1 MEIQTLNPATP
12 RQRQRIE
19 AFLKRNGL
27 RIDDMNYYAA
37 ALDDDGEMIAGGGL
51 KDDVIKCV
59 AVDDAH
65 KGEAIANTLVS
76 HLISHANQE
85 GYSCI
90 KLFTKPKN
98 RQLFESLSFRLLA
111 EAPEAILMETGIGGI
126 SNTVKAL
133 KKIKEES
140 EKYKE
145 YNKECREDSKECKED
160 SKECKED
167 CKECKEDSKECKE
180 EEKTNLNTSTPQHL
194 NTSYLNTSTS
204 QHLNTS
210 YLNTSTPHHLTT
222 TTPPRGVVVMNCN
235 PFTLGHRYLI
245 EQAAKQVK
253 RLYVMVVREDCSLFA
268 YTERKAMV
276 EQGVAD
282 IENVS
287 VIDGSDYA
295 ISRATFPTYFLKRLD
310 DAADTQMQLD
320 LDLFRRHIAPALGA
334 TVRFV
339 GTEPTDQLTR
349 RYNQLMH
356 EALTDVREIDRLA
369 KDGNAVSAS
378 RVRKAMEQGDMNT
391 IRQLVPPTTL
401 PYIIAHLATQALQAE
416 LDTTPKP
423 GLVDKDNNGAHRDMD
438 HALMQLS
445 INTLHPYFMRLALLG
460 FADTLPSHTAIRD
473 TGIEAEKAML
483 AATNGV
489 NTHKGAL
496 FSMGLAVVA
505 AAYEEKKAAAN
516 KEEREEERKKEEKG
530 KERGKEEREDSQV
543 PLKSLES
550 LESLAP
556 LAPIES
562 LASPLSSLQLTIK
575 SLAASFPDT
584 SGTHGSKAKQLSN
597 GTTTIKGALDNAREG
612 YEKLFAEWLPFYNE
626 RRKSHDAHALHKT
639 LLRIMCDLDDT
650 NIIYRTNFATAE
662 QVKQEARALLDN
674 FKEAYAAE
682 SKEKCTSTI
691 EECASAIEEKC
702 ASAELLA
709 LKDMDH
715 RYTARNISPGGAADM
730 LSLTVFIGSIQTY

>member
-27 RIDDMNYYAA
+27 RINDMNYYAA
-37 ALDDDGEMIAGGGL
+37 VLDDDGEMIAGGGL

-126 SNTVKAL
+126 SNTVEAL

-145 YNKECREDSKECKED
+145 YNKECKED
-160 SKECKED
+160 SKKCKENT
-167 CKECKEDSKECKE
+167 SY
-180 EEKTNLNTSTPQHL
+180 LNTSTPQHL
-194 NTSYLNTSTS
+194 NTTMQPT
-204 QHLNTS
+204 
-210 YLNTSTPHHLTT
+210 
-222 TTPPRGVVVMNCN
+222 GCIVMNCN

-245 EQAAKQVK
+245 EQAAKQVE
-253 RLYVMVVREDCSLFA
+253 RLYVMVVKEDCSLFA

-310 DAADTQMQLD
+310 DAADTQMLLD

-356 EALTDVREIDRLA
+356 EALKDVREINRLE

-378 RVRKAMEQGDMNT
+378 RVRKAMEEGDMNT

-438 HALMQLS
+438 YALMQLS
-445 INTLHPYFMRLALLG
+445 INTLHPYFVRLAFLG
-460 FADTLPSHTAIRD
+460 FADTLPSHTVIRD
-473 TGIEAEKAML
+473 AGIEAEKAML
-483 AATNGV
+483 EATNGV

-516 KEEREEERKKEEKG
+516 KEVRGKEREEEY
-530 KERGKEEREDSQV
+530 
-543 PLKSLES
+543 
-550 LESLAP
+550 
-556 LAPIES
+556 
-562 LASPLSSLQLTIK
+562 LSSLQLTIK
-575 SLAASFPDT
+575 ALAASFPDT

-650 NIIYRTNFATAE
+650 NVIYRTNVATAE
-662 QVKQEARALLDN
+662 EVKQEARALLAS
-674 FKEAYAAE
+674 FEEAYAAE
-682 SKEKCTSTI
+682 DKEK
-691 EECASAIEEKC
+691 CASAIEEKC

-709 LKDMDH
+709 LKDMDR
-715 RYTARNISPGGAADM
+715 RYTERNISPGGAADM

>member
-19 AFLKRNGL
+19 AFLKRNAL

-37 ALDDDGEMIAGGGL
+37 VLDDDGEMIAGGGL

-85 GYSCI
+85 GYGCI

-111 EAPEAILMETGIGGI
+111 EAPEAVLMETGIGGI
-126 SNTVKAL
+126 SNTVEAL

-145 YNKECREDSKECKED
+145 YNKECKED
-160 SKECKED
+160 N
-167 CKECKEDSKECKE
+167 KECKEDSKECKE
-180 EEKTNLNTSTPQHL
+180 EEKTNLNTTTPQHLNTSYLNTTTPQHLNTSYLNTSTPQHL
-194 NTSYLNTSTS
+194 NTSYLNTSTP
-204 QHLNTS
+204 QHLNT
-210 YLNTSTPHHLTT
+210 
-222 TTPPRGVVVMNCN
+222 TPPRGGVVVMNCN

-245 EQAAKQVK
+245 EQAAKQVE
-253 RLYVMVVREDCSLFA
+253 RLYVMVVKEDCSLFA

-310 DAADTQMQLD
+310 DAADTQMLLD

-356 EALTDVREIDRLA
+356 EALKDVREINRLE

-378 RVRKAMEQGDMNT
+378 RVRKAMEEGDMNT

-438 HALMQLS
+438 YALMQLS
-445 INTLHPYFMRLALLG
+445 INTLHPYFVRLAFLG
-460 FADTLPSHTAIRD
+460 FADTLPSHTVIRD
-473 TGIEAEKAML
+473 AGIEAEKAML
-483 AATNGV
+483 EATNGV

-516 KEEREEERKKEEKG
+516 KEVRGKEREEEY
-530 KERGKEEREDSQV
+530 
-543 PLKSLES
+543 
-550 LESLAP
+550 
-556 LAPIES
+556 
-562 LASPLSSLQLTIK
+562 LSSLQLTIK
-575 SLAASFPDT
+575 ALAASFPDT

-650 NIIYRTNFATAE
+650 NVIYRTNVATAE
-662 QVKQEARALLDN
+662 EVKQEARALLAS
-674 FKEAYAAE
+674 FEEAYAAE
-682 SKEKCTSTI
+682 DKEK
-691 EECASAIEEKC
+691 CASAIEEKC

-709 LKDMDH
+709 LKDMDR
-715 RYTARNISPGGAADM
+715 RYTERNISPGGAADM

>member
-19 AFLKRNGL
+19 AFLKRNAL

-37 ALDDDGEMIAGGGL
+37 VLDDDGEMIAGGGL

-85 GYSCI
+85 GYGCI

-126 SNTVKAL
+126 SNTVEAL

-145 YNKECREDSKECKED
+145 YNKECKEDNKECKED
-160 SKECKED
+160 N
-167 CKECKEDSKECKE
+167 KECKEDSKECKE
-180 EEKTNLNTSTPQHL
+180 EEKTNLNTTTPQHL
-194 NTSYLNTSTS
+194 NTSYLNTSTP
-204 QHLNTS
+204 QHLNT
-210 YLNTSTPHHLTT
+210 TMQPT
-222 TTPPRGVVVMNCN
+222 GCIVMNCN

-245 EQAAKQVK
+245 EQAAKQVE
-253 RLYVMVVREDCSLFA
+253 RLYVMVVKEDCSLFA

-282 IENVS
+282 IENVN

-310 DAADTQMQLD
+310 DAADTQMLLD

-356 EALTDVREIDRLA
+356 EALKDVREINRLE

-378 RVRKAMEQGDMNT
+378 RVRKAMEEGDMNT

-445 INTLHPYFMRLALLG
+445 INTLHPYFVRLAFLG
-460 FADTLPSHTAIRD
+460 FADTLPSHTVIRD
-473 TGIEAEKAML
+473 AGIEAEKAML
-483 AATNGV
+483 EATNGV

-516 KEEREEERKKEEKG
+516 KEERGKEERE
-530 KERGKEEREDSQV
+530 KEREKEEREDSQV
-543 PLKSLES
+543 SLEN
-550 LESLAP
+550 LAP
-556 LAPIES
+556 LES

-575 SLAASFPDT
+575 ALAASFPDT

-650 NIIYRTNFATAE
+650 NVIYRTNVATAE
-662 QVKQEARALLDN
+662 EVKQEARALLAS
-674 FKEAYAAE
+674 FEEAYAAE
-682 SKEKCTSTI
+682 DKEK
-691 EECASAIEEKC
+691 CASAIEEKC

-709 LKDMDH
+709 LKDMDR
-715 RYTARNISPGGAADM
+715 RYTERNISPGGAADM

>member
-37 ALDDDGEMIAGGGL
+37 VLDDDGEMIAGGGL

-65 KGEAIANTLVS
+65 KGKAIANTLVS

-85 GYSCI
+85 GYGCI

-126 SNTVKAL
+126 SNTVEAL

-145 YNKECREDSKECKED
+145 YNKECKED
-160 SKECKED
+160 SKKCKE
-167 CKECKEDSKECKE
+167 
-180 EEKTNLNTSTPQHL
+180 
-194 NTSYLNTSTS
+194 NTSYLNTSPP
-204 QHLNTS
+204 QHLNT
-210 YLNTSTPHHLTT
+210 TMQPT
-222 TTPPRGVVVMNCN
+222 GCIVMNCN

-245 EQAAKQVK
+245 EQAAKQVE

-282 IENVS
+282 IENVN

-310 DAADTQMQLD
+310 DAADTQMLLD

-356 EALTDVREIDRLA
+356 ETLKDVREINRLE

-378 RVRKAMEQGDMNT
+378 RVRKAMEEGDMNT

-438 HALMQLS
+438 HALMSRS
-445 INTLHPYFMRLALLG
+445 IRAIHPYFVRLALLG
-460 FADTLPSHTAIRD
+460 FAADMPNHDDIVK
-473 TGIEAEKAML
+473 TGIEAERAMFE
-483 AATNGV
+483 ATNGV
-489 NTHKGAL
+489 NTYKGAL

-505 AAYEEKKAAAN
+505 AAGKAWQGYSITPQALSAAIS
-516 KEEREEERKKEEKG
+516 K
-530 KERGKEEREDSQV
+530 
-543 PLKSLES
+543 
-550 LESLAP
+550 LAF
-556 LAPIES
+556 A
-562 LASPLSSLQLTIK
+562 
-575 SLAASFPDT
+575 FPDT
-584 SGTHGSKAKQLSN
+584 KGTHGSKAKQTAASE
-597 GTTTIKGALDNAREG
+597 TATFKGALDNAREG
-612 YEKLFAEWLPFYNE
+612 YPMLFNDWLPFYANLSKNGE
-626 RRKSHDAHALHKT
+626 PHALHLT

-650 NIIYRTNFATAE
+650 NIVYRTSLAMMK
-662 QVKQEARALLDN
+662 QVKEESRSVLSRWSEATHGTPQADGGTNLD
-674 FKEAYAAE
+674 
-682 SKEKCTSTI
+682 TI
-691 EECASAIEEKC
+691 
-702 ASAELLA
+702 LG
-709 LKDMDH
+709 DMN
-715 RYTARNISPGGAADM
+715 RSFVQRNISPGGSADM
-730 LSLTVFIGSIQTY
+730 LSLVVFINGVLG

>member
-19 AFLKRNGL
+19 AFLKRNAL

-37 ALDDDGEMIAGGGL
+37 MLDDDGEMIAGGGL

-85 GYSCI
+85 GYGCI

-126 SNTVKAL
+126 SNTVEAL

-145 YNKECREDSKECKED
+145 YNKECKED
-160 SKECKED
+160 N
-167 CKECKEDSKECKE
+167 KECKEDSKECKE
-180 EEKTNLNTSTPQHL
+180 EEKTNLNTTTPQHL
-194 NTSYLNTSTS
+194 NTSYLNTTTP

-210 YLNTSTPHHLTT
+210 YLNTLTPQHLNTT
-222 TTPPRGVVVMNCN
+222 MQPTGCIVMNCN

-245 EQAAKQVK
+245 EQAAKQVE

-310 DAADTQMQLD
+310 DAADTQMLLD

-356 EALTDVREIDRLA
+356 EALKDVREINRLE

-378 RVRKAMEQGDMNT
+378 RVRKAMEEGDMNT

-438 HALMQLS
+438 YALMQLS
-445 INTLHPYFMRLALLG
+445 INTLHPYFVRLAFLG
-460 FADTLPSHTAIRD
+460 FADTLPSHTVIRD
-473 TGIEAEKAML
+473 AGIEAEKAML
-483 AATNGV
+483 EATNGV

-516 KEEREEERKKEEKG
+516 KEERG
-530 KERGKEEREDSQV
+530 KEREEEY
-543 PLKSLES
+543 
-550 LESLAP
+550 
-556 LAPIES
+556 
-562 LASPLSSLQLTIK
+562 LSSLQLTIK
-575 SLAASFPDT
+575 ALAASFPDT

-650 NIIYRTNFATAE
+650 NVIYRTNVATAE
-662 QVKQEARALLDN
+662 EVKQEARALLAS
-674 FKEAYAAE
+674 FEEAYAAE
-682 SKEKCTSTI
+682 DKEK
-691 EECASAIEEKC
+691 CASAIEEKC

-709 LKDMDH
+709 LKDMDR
-715 RYTARNISPGGAADM
+715 RYTERNISPGGAADM

>member
-37 ALDDDGEMIAGGGL
+37 VLEDDGEMIAGGGL

-126 SNTVKAL
+126 SNTVEAL

-145 YNKECREDSKECKED
+145 YNKECKED
-160 SKECKED
+160 SKECKEVR
-167 CKECKEDSKECKE
+167 
-180 EEKTNLNTSTPQHL
+180 KTNLNTSTPQHLNTSTPQHL
-194 NTSYLNTSTS
+194 NTSYLNTSTP
-204 QHLNTS
+204 QHL
-210 YLNTSTPHHLTT
+210 T
-222 TTPPRGVVVMNCN
+222 TTPPRGGVVVMNCN

-245 EQAAKQVK
+245 EQAAKQVE

-282 IENVS
+282 IENVN

-310 DAADTQMQLD
+310 DAADTQMLLD

-356 EALTDVREIDRLA
+356 EALKDVRETARLE
-369 KDGNAVSAS
+369 KDGYAVSAS
-378 RVRKAMEQGDMNT
+378 RVRKAMEEGDMNT

-445 INTLHPYFMRLALLG
+445 INTLHPYFVRLALLG
-460 FADTLPSHTAIRD
+460 FADTLPSHTVIRD
-473 TGIEAEKAML
+473 AGIEAEKAML

-516 KEEREEERKKEEKG
+516 KEERG
-530 KERGKEEREDSQV
+530 KEREEGY
-543 PLKSLES
+543 
-550 LESLAP
+550 
-556 LAPIES
+556 
-562 LASPLSSLQLTIK
+562 LSSLQLTIK

-584 SGTHGSKAKQLSN
+584 SGTHGSKAKLLSN
-597 GTTTIKGALDNAREG
+597 GTITIKGALDNAREG

-626 RRKSHDAHALHKT
+626 RRKNHDAHALHKT

-650 NIIYRTNFATAE
+650 NVIYRTNVATAE
-662 QVKQEARALLDN
+662 EVKQEARALLAS
-674 FKEAYAAE
+674 FEEAYAAE
-682 SKEKCTSTI
+682 DKEK
-691 EECASAIEEKC
+691 CASAIEEKC

-709 LKDMDH
+709 LKDMDR
-715 RYTARNISPGGAADM
+715 RYTERNISPGGAADM

>member
-12 RQRQRIE
+12 RQRQHIE
-19 AFLKRNGL
+19 AFLKRNAL

-37 ALDDDGEMIAGGGL
+37 VLDDDGEMIAGGGL

-126 SNTVKAL
+126 SNTVEAL

-145 YNKECREDSKECKED
+145 YNKECKED
-160 SKECKED
+160 SKKCKE
-167 CKECKEDSKECKE
+167 
-180 EEKTNLNTSTPQHL
+180 
-194 NTSYLNTSTS
+194 NTSYLNTSIP
-204 QHLNTS
+204 QHLNT
-210 YLNTSTPHHLTT
+210 TMQPT
-222 TTPPRGVVVMNCN
+222 GCIVMNCN

-245 EQAAKQVK
+245 EQAAKQVE

-282 IENVS
+282 IENVN

-310 DAADTQMQLD
+310 DAADTQMLLD

-356 EALTDVREIDRLA
+356 EVLKDVREINRLE
-369 KDGNAVSAS
+369 KDSNAVSAS
-378 RVRKAMEQGDMNT
+378 RVRKAMEEGDMNT
-391 IRQLVPPTTL
+391 IRQLVPLTTL
-401 PYIIAHLATQALQAE
+401 PYIIAHLATRALHAE

-423 GLVDKDNNGAHRDMD
+423 GLVDKDNSGAHRDMD
-438 HALMQLS
+438 HALMSRS
-445 INTLHPYFMRLALLG
+445 IRAIHPYFVRLALLG
-460 FADTLPSHTAIRD
+460 FAADMPNHDDIVK
-473 TGIEAEKAML
+473 TGIEAERAMFE
-483 AATNGV
+483 ATNGV
-489 NTHKGAL
+489 NTYKGAL

-505 AAYEEKKAAAN
+505 AAGKAWQGYSITPQALSVAIS
-516 KEEREEERKKEEKG
+516 K
-530 KERGKEEREDSQV
+530 
-543 PLKSLES
+543 
-550 LESLAP
+550 LAF
-556 LAPIES
+556 A
-562 LASPLSSLQLTIK
+562 
-575 SLAASFPDT
+575 FPDT
-584 SGTHGSKAKQLSN
+584 KGTHGSKAKQTAASE
-597 GTTTIKGALDNAREG
+597 TATFKGALDNAREG
-612 YEKLFAEWLPFYNE
+612 YPMLFNDWLPFYANLSKNGE
-626 RRKSHDAHALHKT
+626 PHALHLT

-650 NIIYRTNFATAE
+650 NIVYRTSLAMMK
-662 QVKQEARALLDN
+662 QVKEESRSVLSRWSGATHGTPQADAGTNLD
-674 FKEAYAAE
+674 
-682 SKEKCTSTI
+682 TI
-691 EECASAIEEKC
+691 
-702 ASAELLA
+702 LG
-709 LKDMDH
+709 DMN
-715 RYTARNISPGGAADM
+715 RSFVQRNISPGGSADM
-730 LSLTVFIGSIQTY
+730 LSLVVFINGVLG

>member
-19 AFLKRNGL
+19 AFLKRNAL

-37 ALDDDGEMIAGGGL
+37 VLDDDGEMIAGGGL

-85 GYSCI
+85 GYGCI

-126 SNTVKAL
+126 SNTVEAL

-145 YNKECREDSKECKED
+145 YNKECKEDSKKCKEDSKKCKED
-160 SKECKED
+160 SKECKEVV
-167 CKECKEDSKECKE
+167 
-180 EEKTNLNTSTPQHL
+180 KTNLNTSTPQHL
-194 NTSYLNTSTS
+194 NTSYLNTTTP
-204 QHLNTS
+204 QHLNTP
-210 YLNTSTPHHLTT
+210 YLNTPTPQHLTT
-222 TTPPRGVVVMNCN
+222 TLPRGGVVVMNCN

-245 EQAAKQVK
+245 EQAAKQVE

-310 DAADTQMQLD
+310 DAADTQMLLD

-356 EALTDVREIDRLA
+356 EALKDVRETDRLE

-378 RVRKAMEQGDMNT
+378 RVRKAMEEGDMNT

-438 HALMQLS
+438 YALMQLS
-445 INTLHPYFMRLALLG
+445 INTLHPYFVRLALLG
-460 FADTLPSHTAIRD
+460 FADTLPSHTSIRD
-473 TGIEAEKAML
+473 AGIEAEKAML

-516 KEEREEERKKEEKG
+516 KEERGKEGRKEERG
-530 KERGKEEREDSQV
+530 KEREKEEREDSLV
-543 PLKSLES
+543 SIENLT
-550 LESLAP
+550 
-556 LAPIES
+556 PIES
-562 LASPLSSLQLTIK
+562 IASPLSSLQLTIK
-575 SLAASFPDT
+575 ALAASFPDT
-584 SGTHGSKAKQLSN
+584 SGTHGSKAKLLSN

-626 RRKSHDAHALHKT
+626 RRKNHDAHALHKT

-650 NIIYRTNFATAE
+650 NVIYRTNVATAE
-662 QVKQEARALLDN
+662 EVKQEARALLAS
-674 FKEAYAAE
+674 FEEAYAAE
-682 SKEKCTSTI
+682 DKEK
-691 EECASAIEEKC
+691 CASAIEEKC

-709 LKDMDH
+709 LKDMDR
-715 RYTARNISPGGAADM
+715 RYTERNISPGGAADM

>member
-37 ALDDDGEMIAGGGL
+37 VLDDDGEMIAGGGL

-85 GYSCI
+85 GYGCI

-126 SNTVKAL
+126 SNTVEAL

-145 YNKECREDSKECKED
+145 YNKECKEDSKKCKED
-160 SKECKED
+160 SKK
-167 CKECKEDSKECKE
+167 CKEDSKECKE
-180 EEKTNLNTSTPQHL
+180 EEKTNLNTTTPQLLNTTYLNTTTPQYL

-204 QHLNTS
+204 QHLNT
-210 YLNTSTPHHLTT
+210 
-222 TTPPRGVVVMNCN
+222 TTPRGGVVVMNCN

-282 IENVS
+282 IKNVT

-320 LDLFRRHIAPALGA
+320 LNLFRRHIAPALGA

-356 EALTDVREIDRLA
+356 EALKDVREIDRLA

-438 HALMQLS
+438 YALMQLS
-445 INTLHPYFMRLALLG
+445 INTLHPYFVRLALLG
-460 FADTLPSHTAIRD
+460 FADTLPSHTVIRD
-473 TGIEAEKAML
+473 AGIEAEKAML
-483 AATNGV
+483 AATNSV

-516 KEEREEERKKEEKG
+516 KEERGKEKEKEKEKEERG
-530 KERGKEEREDSQV
+530 KEREKEEREDSLV
-543 PLKSLES
+543 SIENLP
-550 LESLAP
+550 
-556 LAPIES
+556 PIES

-575 SLAASFPDT
+575 ALAASFPYT
-584 SGTHGSKAKQLSN
+584 SGTHGSKVKQLSN

-626 RRKSHDAHALHKT
+626 RRKNHDAHALHKT

-650 NIIYRTNFATAE
+650 NVIYRTNVATAE
-662 QVKQEARALLDN
+662 EVKQETRALLTS
-674 FKEAYAAE
+674 FEEAYAAQD
-682 SKEKCTSTI
+682 KEK
-691 EECASAIEEKC
+691 CASAIEEKC

-709 LKDMDH
+709 LKDMDR

>member
-27 RIDDMNYYAA
+27 RFDDMHYYAA
-37 ALDDDGEMIAGGGL
+37 ITDDDGEMIAGGGL

-85 GYSCI
+85 GYGCI

-126 SNTVKAL
+126 SNTVEAL

-145 YNKECREDSKECKED
+145 YNKECKED
-160 SKECKED
+160 SKKCKE
-167 CKECKEDSKECKE
+167 
-180 EEKTNLNTSTPQHL
+180 
-194 NTSYLNTSTS
+194 NTSYLNTSIP
-204 QHLNTS
+204 QHLNT
-210 YLNTSTPHHLTT
+210 TMQPT
-222 TTPPRGVVVMNCN
+222 GCIVMNCN

-245 EQAAKQVK
+245 EQAAKQVE

-282 IENVS
+282 IENVN

-310 DAADTQMQLD
+310 DAADTQMLLD

-356 EALTDVREIDRLA
+356 ETLKDVREINRLE

-378 RVRKAMEQGDMNT
+378 RVRKAMEEGDMNT

-438 HALMQLS
+438 HALMSRS
-445 INTLHPYFMRLALLG
+445 IRAIHPYFVRLALLG
-460 FADTLPSHTAIRD
+460 FAADMPSHDDIVK
-473 TGIEAEKAML
+473 TGIEAERAMFE
-483 AATNGV
+483 ATNGV
-489 NTHKGAL
+489 NTYKGAL

-505 AAYEEKKAAAN
+505 AAGKAWQGSSITPQTLSAAIS
-516 KEEREEERKKEEKG
+516 K
-530 KERGKEEREDSQV
+530 
-543 PLKSLES
+543 
-550 LESLAP
+550 LAF
-556 LAPIES
+556 A
-562 LASPLSSLQLTIK
+562 
-575 SLAASFPDT
+575 FPDT
-584 SGTHGSKAKQLSN
+584 KGTHGSKAKQTAASE
-597 GTTTIKGALDNAREG
+597 TATFKGALDNAREG
-612 YEKLFAEWLPFYNE
+612 YPMLFNDWLPFYANLCKNGE
-626 RRKSHDAHALHKT
+626 PHALHLT

-650 NIIYRTNFATAE
+650 NIVYRTSLAMMK
-662 QVKQEARALLDN
+662 QVKEESRSVLSRWSEATHGTPQDDGGTNLD
-674 FKEAYAAE
+674 
-682 SKEKCTSTI
+682 TI
-691 EECASAIEEKC
+691 
-702 ASAELLA
+702 LG
-709 LKDMDH
+709 DMN
-715 RYTARNISPGGAADM
+715 RSFVQRNISPGGSADM
-730 LSLTVFIGSIQTY
+730 LSLVVFINGVLG